1 MIAHVQRSW
10 FELLRQYTVALHESY
25 SSQCLYI
32 TLVLLCVR
40 RKIRWKWIANIE
52 IERLIVVTNNAWI
65 INAFNTIDAIS
76 FTYRSNIISANVFI
90 SLCLLLVE
98 LNIDCQCNVVNT
110 RLYECKILYE
120 NEQTNA
126 LNLESLLH
134 IFTIY
139 TVRTVYLRTNETER
153 IFQNHNFETS
163 KRSNRFASTCLAS
176 SFSVSIEHS
185 KRPSRSFTMCEIIA
199 IRSIRRRWKTV
210 ARNGLRSGRNRGGRK
225 REGAAL

>member
-1 MIAHVQRSW
+1 M
-10 FELLRQYTVALHESY
+10 
-25 SSQCLYI
+25 
-32 TLVLLCVR
+32 
-40 RKIRWKWIANIE
+40 
-52 IERLIVVTNNAWI
+52 
-65 INAFNTIDAIS
+65 
-76 FTYRSNIISANVFI
+76 FI

-199 IRSIRRRWKTV
+199 IRSIRRKTV
-210 ARNGLRSGRNRGGRK
+210 ARSGLRSGRNRGGRK